1 MAARLGF
8 RAALVAW
15 RRGNRTHESLLASG
29 SFERSGH
36 G

>member
-8 RAALVAW
+8 RVAW
-15 RRGNRTHESLLASG
+15 QRGNRTHESPMASG